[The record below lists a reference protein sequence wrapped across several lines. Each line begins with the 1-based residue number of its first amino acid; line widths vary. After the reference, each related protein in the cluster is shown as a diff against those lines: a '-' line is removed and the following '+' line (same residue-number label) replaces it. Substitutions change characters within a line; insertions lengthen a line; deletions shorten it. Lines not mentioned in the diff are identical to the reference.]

1 MSRPRWAG
9 CYGGR
14 DGGVLSSDGEERP
27 FLESHV
33 LRPELPVHT
42 ACRMPHVLP
51 PAGMTARLLH
61 SHGKCIQV

>member
-1 MSRPRWAG
+1 M
-9 CYGGR
+9 
-14 DGGVLSSDGEERP
+14 LSSDGEERP